1 MDSAAQSA
9 MSRRDAVVG
18 ALLATAGLLL
28 CRTEVGAHAFLKR
41 SEPRAGAMVE
51 APPRQIR
58 IWFDGPVEPLLLMI
72 RVEDRDQR
80 RADKGDG
87 RVNPEDSTL
96 VEVGVP
102 PLPSGRYTVFY
113 SVVARDGHRKE
124 GDFRFRVK

>member
-1 MDSAAQSA
+1 

-18 ALLATAGLLL
+18 ALLATTGLLL
-28 CRTEVGAHAFLKR
+28 CRAEVGAHAFLKR
-41 SEPRAGAMVE
+41 SEPRAGAMLE
-51 APPRQIR
+51 TAPRHIR

-72 RVEDRDQR
+72 RVEDREQR
-80 RADKGDG
+80 RTDKGDG

-124 GDFRFRVK
+124 GDFRFRVR

>member
-1 MDSAAQSA
+1 MDAAAGSAV
-9 MSRRDAVVG
+9 SRRDALVG
-18 ALLATAGLLL
+18 ALLTTTGLVL
-28 CRTEVGAHAFLKR
+28 CRAEARAHAFLKR
-41 SEPRAGAMVE
+41 SEPGAGAILDS
-51 APPRQIR
+51 PPRQIR
-58 IWFDGPVEPLLLMI
+58 IWFDGPVEPLPLMI

-80 RADKGDG
+80 RTDRGDG
-87 RVNPEDSTL
+87 RVDPKDSTL

>member
-1 MDSAAQSA
+1 
-9 MSRRDAVVG
+9 MSRRDAAVG
-18 ALLATAGLLL
+18 ALLTTAGLFL

-41 SEPRAGAMVE
+41 SEPRAGAMLE
-51 APPRQIR
+51 TPPRLIR

-72 RVEDRDQR
+72 RVEDREQR
-80 RADKGDG
+80 RADRGDG

-102 PLPSGRYTVFY
+102 PLPSGRYTVLY

>member
-1 MDSAAQSA
+1 MDSATGSVV
-9 MSRRDAVVG
+9 SRRDAVVG

-41 SEPRAGAMVE
+41 SEPRAGAMLDT
-51 APPRQIR
+51 PPKQIR

-80 RADKGDG
+80 QTDRGDG
-87 RVNPEDSTL
+87 RVNPADATL
-96 VEVGVP
+96 VEVGVL
-102 PLPSGRYTVFY
+102 PLSSGRYTVFY